1 MVTALTSKL
10 WGIVNSSSTYNFAE
24 NPLPVFFLLYA
35 KKHGVTFS
43 FDEEKKSVGLNGVD
57 QLDEVASCMVGH
69 LSENSMQDI
78 QSDIEMFKTLWEEIQ
93 GNSSFS
99 QFHYQVIDHLINDYA
114 IATNTPILS
123 NDIQSLVHNAV
134 VAFYN
139 NYSIS
144 DKEDEEDK
152 KNPHWIDWYNFI
164 DCQEYDKS
172 KIFSFYLMNLVKK
185 DANNTTI
192 ELKDLEDVQKGDRY
206 IGIGGYE
213 NVLFCNITGSYAY
226 YKKIHDL
233 YSKEVSFGVALCF
246 NKDFCK
252 TAEFHTICKDLID
265 EDRVNFVIDIPGLD
279 GKQSGFIL
287 IGVSDS
293 TDGDVL
299 CVNGGRALK
308 LDGSTDFGLVI
319 RNILINNN
327 FSEWEG
333 EKLDKYFRPDI
344 IYKYDYDSIMDSNY
358 ELVPSTFWLWDND
371 ISGDKVFIELSEVFE
386 VVQPVKEPCQNAHYL
401 TTFNFS
407 SIPSDIFRGYK
418 NYPQSFYQGMVRYQ
432 DEAVVLTA
440 EDSKIKICRWK
451 DNDEFATE
459 SKNLVLR
466 LKKDSLVTLDYAAY
480 ALLSNDNIKEVG
492 YNMCIL
498 DYEDNWHNFLKCK
511 IAIHKDKAKQEEI
524 VEHLRNEYAQQR
536 QKELEAEMQRLGIRT
551 ASSDMVHML
560 GPTFAKIEST
570 LYDLKSE
577 ELTATAQRAVEAL
590 NDNISYIKRFIKMAG
605 ADIMLVRMS
614 MKERKVNEV
623 ISSIQKSWAN
633 LSASRIFEVT
643 YQSGVSDNVTFK
655 IDESYFRVLFDT
667 LFDNAY
673 RHGFGKRS
681 AVGNKVCITSQLV
694 RKNRKEYVLLTVAN
708 NGEPF
713 PEDFTP
719 QKFISRGE
727 FCGET
732 GRTGLG
738 GNHIYSILKRHNGFL
753 NVTHDAEWNCI
764 FEMLIPVAFQNDVE
778 SKNVG
783 EYGNSSKCL

>member
-10 WGIVNSSSTYNFAE
+10 WDIVNSSSTYNFAE
-24 NPLPVFFLLYA
+24 NPLPVFFMLYA
-35 KKHGVTFS
+35 KKHGLTFS
-43 FDEEKKSVGLNGVD
+43 FDEEKKCVYLNGVD
-57 QLDEVASCMVGH
+57 QLDEVTSCMVKH

-78 QSDIEMFKTLWEEIQ
+78 QSDIEMFKALWEEVLDNPSI
-93 GNSSFS
+93 SH
-99 QFHYQVIDHLINDYA
+99 FHYQVIDHLINDYA
-114 IATNTPILS
+114 ITTNTPILS

-172 KIFSFYLMNLVKK
+172 KVFSFYLMNLVRRDADSEELQLEEIKK
-185 DANNTTI
+185 
-192 ELKDLEDVQKGDRY
+192 VQEAQGY
-206 IGIGGYE
+206 GGTYSNE
-213 NVLFCNITGSYAY
+213 NVSLFYINGPLKCFEVLFDIFSEDSSYGAT
-226 YKKIHDL
+226 
-233 YSKEVSFGVALCF
+233 LCF
-246 NKDFCK
+246 NKEFCK
-252 TAEFHTICKDLID
+252 TAEFLEWSKKIVEKNL
-265 EDRVNFVIDIPGLD
+265 VNFVIDLPPLNENHSGLLLV
-279 GKQSGFIL
+279 GINKS
-287 IGVSDS
+287 SDYAEERQVIS
-293 TDGDVL
+293 
-299 CVNGGRALK
+299 VNGAKALTGPYTIDWDLIK
-308 LDGSTDFGLVI
+308 
-319 RNILINNN
+319 RNLYICND
-327 FSEWEG
+327 FSEWKG
-333 EKLDKYFRPDI
+333 EPLGSYFRPDMLMG
-344 IYKYDYDSIMDSNY
+344 DERDNY
-358 ELVPSTFWLWDND
+358 YNLLPTWPNDLTDDKEL
-371 ISGDKVFIELSEVFE
+371 IELSDIFE
-386 VVQPVKEPCQNAHYL
+386 VVPSSEKQIYNCPCISWS
-401 TTFNFS
+401 NFS
-407 SIPSDIFRGYK
+407 DDPTSSFKEFKEVPRDSYKDLVSYEGKSLILTLSSGRLQICKWNSESLFRTHSSD
-418 NYPQSFYQGMVRYQ
+418 
-432 DEAVVLTA
+432 
-440 EDSKIKICRWK
+440 
-451 DNDEFATE
+451 
-459 SKNLVLR
+459 LVLR
-466 LKKDSLVTLDYAAY
+466 LKEDSPISLDYAIY
-480 ALLSNDNIKEVG
+480 AMLKSSMLESVV
-492 YNMCIL
+492 YNMEYL
-498 DYEDNWHNFLKCK
+498 VVGNWHNFLKCQ

-524 VEHLRNEYAQQR
+524 VENLRNEYAHQR

-577 ELTATAQRAVEAL
+577 ELTATAQGAVEAL
-590 NDNISYIKRFIKMAG
+590 NDNVSYIKRFIKMAG
-605 ADIMLVRMS
+605 ADIMLSRMS

-633 LSASRIFEVT
+633 LSSSRIFEVS
-643 YQSGVSDNVTFK
+643 YQSGVSDDVTFK

-681 AVGNKVCITSQLV
+681 AVGNQVCISSQLV
-694 RKNRKEYVLLTVAN
+694 QKNRKEYVLLTVAN

-727 FCGET
+727 YCGET

-738 GNHIYSILKRHNGFL
+738 GNHIYSILKRHDGFL
-753 NVTHDAEWNCI
+753 NVTHNAEWNCI

-778 SKNVG
+778 SKNVC